1 MNVEQVDFIGMEKLD
16 FIINNYLINIVNY
29 LKIEEMQSWVLYKFC
44 IFAFSRDPTIF
55 SISFDPKGREKGE
68 IQHFLYSNLFYLEK
82 RILILS

>member
-55 SISFDPKGREKGE
+55 SISKF
-68 IQHFLYSNLFYLEK
+68 
-82 RILILS
+82 